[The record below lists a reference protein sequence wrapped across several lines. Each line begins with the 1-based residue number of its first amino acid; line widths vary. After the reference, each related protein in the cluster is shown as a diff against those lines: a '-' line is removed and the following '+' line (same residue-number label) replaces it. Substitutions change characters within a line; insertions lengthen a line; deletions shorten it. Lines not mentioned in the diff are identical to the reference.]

1 MTTLWEA
8 RAIRKNYRVF
18 GKTSHTALEGID
30 LAVEAGEIVAL
41 VGESGSGKSTLARL
55 ALGLE
60 RPDAGTLFFRGRPY
74 ADWGPMRRLYP
85 HIQMVFQST
94 SESAD
99 PAWSGAQTIAEPLV
113 HLTALTDGQRR
124 ERVEES
130 ADKVGLPHDLLAV
143 PVGALSGGQKQRV
156 CIARALAVQPEFL
169 VLDEP
174 TSGLDI
180 LLQEKLLA
188 LLQSLSR
195 ELSVAMLL
203 ITHDLK
209 AAARCARRMAVLHH
223 GRIIETMETHRLD
236 QLTHPFAR
244 RLYASTI

>member
-1 MTTLWEA
+1 VTTLWEA
-8 RAIRKNYRVF
+8 RTIRKSYRGS
-18 GKTSHTALEGID
+18 GKKSHTALDRID

-60 RPDAGTLFFRGRPY
+60 RPDAGTLFFRGRSY
-74 ADWGPMRRLYP
+74 ADWGPMRTLYP
-85 HIQMVFQST
+85 RIQMVFQST

-99 PAWSGAQTIAEPLV
+99 PAWSAAQTIAEPLV
-113 HLTALTDGQRR
+113 HLTALTGGQRR
-124 ERVEES
+124 ERVRET

-143 PVGALSGGQKQRV
+143 PVGSLSGGQKQRV
-156 CIARALAVQPEFL
+156 CIARALVVQPEFL

-174 TSGLDI
+174 TSGLDVQ
-180 LLQEKLLA
+180 LQEKLLA

-209 AAARCARRMAVLHH
+209 AAARCAQRMAVLRQ
-223 GRIIETMETHRLD
+223 GRIVETIATHRLD

-244 RLYASTI
+244 RLYAATI

>member
-8 RAIRKNYRVF
+8 RAIRKNYRGS
-18 GKTSHTALEGID
+18 GKKSHMALDKID

-60 RPDAGTLFFRGRPY
+60 RPDAGTLHFRGRPY
-74 ADWGPMRRLYP
+74 ADWGPMRTLYP

-99 PAWSGAQTIAEPLV
+99 PSWSAAQAIAEPLV
-113 HLTALTDGQRR
+113 HLTALTRGQRR
-124 ERVEES
+124 ERVKES
-130 ADKVGLPHDLLAV
+130 ADKVGLPQDLLAV
-143 PVGALSGGQKQRV
+143 PVGSLSGGQKQRV
-156 CIARALAVQPEFL
+156 CIARAMAVQPEFL

-174 TSGLDI
+174 TSGLDV
-180 LLQEKLLA
+180 LLQEKLLT
-188 LLQSLSR
+188 LLQSLSS

-209 AAARCARRMAVLHH
+209 AAARCARRMAVLHQ

-236 QLTHPFAR
+236 QLTHPLAR